1 MRQQEFLEM
10 VGNFIFSKSEEKD
23 VVEKFCRVFAL
34 GGIPLVMYCD
44 SSQPQ
49 DLIIEIV
56 DYNEGMIE
64 KFDKIS
70 RSIEDHGLDEVW
82 LEMNKK

>member
-1 MRQQEFLEM
+1 MRQQEFLEK

-23 VVEKFCRVFAL
+23 VVEKYCRVFAL

-49 DLIIEIV
+49 DLIIEII

-64 KFDKIS
+64 KFDKIC
-70 RSIEDHGLDEVW
+70 RSIEDHGLDECGR
-82 LEMNKK
+82 K

>member
-1 MRQQEFLEM
+1 MRKQEFLEM
-10 VGNFIFSKSEEKD
+10 VGNFIFSESEEKD
-23 VVEKFCRVFAL
+23 MVEKYCRVFAA

-64 KFDKIS
+64 KFNKIS
-70 RSIEDHGLDEVW
+70 RSIQDLGV
-82 LEMNKK
+82 KK

>member
-23 VVEKFCRVFAL
+23 VVEKFCQVFTTR
-34 GGIPLVMYCD
+34 GIPLVMYCD

-64 KFDKIS
+64 KFNKIS
-70 RSIEDHGLDEVW
+70 RSIQDLGV
-82 LEMNKK
+82 KK